1 MASEWTKREG
11 FERALADELARRP
24 RDDLTPVRGGADS
37 GRDVHVQAD
46 VSLLAHLGLA
56 RMDADAHANR
66 LFGRPRLVGEGPL
79 ELDRSGHGIPRPLE
93 GEEDSV
99 SGPIHLVSTV
109 FRGRR
114 ADKRA
119 GACPHFSVSL
129 APERVDKPR
138 RALHVREKQ
147 RDRAL
152 RQARVHALPR
162 SVPRRR

>member
-1 MASEWTKREG
+1 MASERTKREP

-24 RDDLTPVRGGADS
+24 RDDDLAAVRRRADAS
-37 GRDVHVQAD
+37 RDVHVETD
-46 VSLLAHLGLA
+46 VSLLTHLRLA

-66 LFGRPRLVGEGPL
+66 LLGRPRLVGEGPL
-79 ELDRSGHGIPRPLE
+79 ELDRGGHGIPRPLE

-119 GACPHFSVSL
+119 GARPH
-129 APERVDKPR
+129 
-138 RALHVREKQ
+138 
-147 RDRAL
+147 
-152 RQARVHALPR
+152 
-162 SVPRRR
+162 VP